1 MKVILRSFHD
11 NHSTKQL
18 KRKDNQM
25 MELKTSLKVFN
36 EADISVGEGIVT
48 GQIRKRLAG
57 SPDHP
62 SERIMAILATFQP
75 GTLEPLHWH
84 LVEAFHYV
92 ISGRAI
98 VRDIEGHAYEVGPGS
113 VIYAPPGITGS
124 HEWDIQ
130 EQLQLL
136 AIRATTDA
144 ERSLQLTV
152 DPLTKESKIELKQ
165 LVGDLIVGGAVNFK
179 KSLYESGA

>member
-1 MKVILRSFHD
+1 
-11 NHSTKQL
+11 
-18 KRKDNQM
+18 

-36 EADISVGEGIVT
+36 EADIPAGQGIVS

-57 SPDHP
+57 SPDHS

-98 VRDIEGHAYEVGPGS
+98 VRDIEGHTYEVGPGS

-124 HEWDIQ
+124 HEWEIQ
-130 EQLQLL
+130 EQLQLI
-136 AIRATTDA
+136 AFRATTDS
-144 ERSLQLTV
+144 ERSLQITV
-152 DPLTKESKIELKQ
+152 DPSTKESKIELRQ
-165 LVGDLIVGGAVNFK
+165 LAGDLIVGGSMNF
-179 KSLYESGA
+179 